1 MTRQEA
7 REEHKEL
14 LNADT
19 EHCGAPSQP
28 ACGTAFL
35 HAWCCPWH
43 NDCRLQWIAMHQN
56 FCLDREPMKPVPVNA
71 VNLARLL
78 RRFPNATRSRPRV
91 CFPSRTSSHMFYMLR
106 GVTRCH
112 MSHVVVVHAV
122 APQLCSSALCVTKR
136 CRDRDRDPR
145 DPRDI
150 DLGHGGHGIDGIDVT
165 S

>member
-1 MTRQEA
+1 MRTLSPAEHRHSLLVA
-7 REEHKEL
+7 RHFCM
-14 LNADT
+14 
-19 EHCGAPSQP
+19 HGA
-28 ACGTAFL
+28 ALGTMIAN
-35 HAWCCPWH
+35 C
-43 NDCRLQWIAMHQN
+43 NGLQCTKT

-150 DLGHGGHGIDGIDVT
+150 DLGHGGHGIDGIDGIDVT